1 MGAPSHGV
9 ASSRG
14 SRLRPGR
21 YAVGETFVLAGV
33 FGSLPPLIM
42 EQDAVRHISL
52 VLVDDDVALNQN
64 PSNVCFGTRPRCDG
78 RNVGSCWCVWA
89 SVLAKDKKGAIRDHG
104 IVLVDPD
111 VVLDQQCREVC
122 CETNIDRSTTNEDRS
137 RSGKRTGASHFY
149 VWRDRKIIALFTASS
164 CQF

>member
-1 MGAPSHGV
+1 MCASGQDRGAT
-9 ASSRG
+9 R
-14 SRLRPGR
+14 
-21 YAVGETFVLAGV
+21 ETW
-33 FGSLPPLIM
+33 
-42 EQDAVRHISL
+42 
-52 VLVDDDVALNQN
+52 VLVG
-64 PSNVCFGTRPRCDG
+64 VCGPRFWP
-78 RNVGSCWCVWA
+78 RT
-89 SVLAKDKKGAIRDHG
+89 KKGAIRDHG

-149 VWRDRKIIALFTASS
+149 VWRDRNIIALFTASS